1 MATEE
6 LYNANI
12 IRRFDDGR
20 IIMSLEDFH
29 KLSEEEQIA
38 ELIGLGIEY
47 LDEYECETSAL
58 KKFRDIYKKYCFD
71 HGLTPDNWYLGIY
84 E

>member
-1 MATEE
+1 MKDFDND
-6 LYNANI
+6 Y

-20 IIMSLEDFH
+20 IIMTLGEFY
-29 KLSEEEQIA
+29 KASEEEQIA

-47 LDEYECETSAL
+47 LDEYEWEASAL

>member
-1 MATEE
+1 MRDFDKA
-6 LYNANI
+6 Y

-20 IIMSLEDFH
+20 IIMALEEFH

-38 ELIGLGIEY
+38 ELIGMGIEY
-47 LDEYECETSAL
+47 ANEYTLVDL
-58 KKFRDIYKKYCFD
+58 KPLRDIYKKYCLD
-71 HGLTPDNWYLGIY
+71 HGITPDNWYLGIY

>member
-1 MATEE
+1 MKDFD
-6 LYNANI
+6 NAY

-20 IIMSLEDFH
+20 IIMTWEDFYNA
-29 KLSEEEQIA
+29 SEEEQIA

-47 LDEYECETSAL
+47 AQEYDWHQVIHL
-58 KKFRDIYKKYCFD
+58 RDIYKKYCLD
-71 HGLTPDNWYLGIY
+71 HSITPDNWYLGIY